1 MRKLI
6 LALLL
11 AVIVILPLTQ
21 TAQAKP
27 GIVDGVIVIDQNGD
41 PFLVNGSGNILQGN
55 YTYGTHNGLNSV
67 DYEAPLGMI
76 VRAAFPGVI
85 AKTGFDYAHGAYVI
99 VNGDNGNSA
108 RYYHLTEQDLAELEP
123 RIGEHVDLGA
133 MLGRVGLTG
142 NTLGNHYGLEIGYI
156 DEHNPRNAY
165 FSTVPEQRWYY
176 NDIINKLI
184 AGTFDE
190 YRWID
195 QTNNNQQ
202 SGMESIK

>member
-11 AVIVILPLTQ
+11 VTITSLPLTQ
-21 TAQAKP
+21 TVQAKP
-27 GIVDGVIVIDQNGD
+27 GTVDGAVVIDQNGD
-41 PFLVNGSGNILQGN
+41 PFLVSGSGNILQGN
-55 YTYGTHNGLNSV
+55 YTYGTHNGINSV

-85 AKTGFDYAHGAYVI
+85 AKTGFDSAHGAYVI
-99 VNGDNGNSA
+99 VNGDNGNA
-108 RYYHLTEQDLAELEP
+108 GRYYHLTEKDLAELEP
-123 RIGEHVDLGA
+123 RIGEHVDMGTRLGI
-133 MLGRVGLTG
+133 VGATG
-142 NTLGNHYGLEIGYI
+142 NTSGNHYGLELGYI
-156 DEHNPRNAY
+156 DRHNPQNAY
-165 FSTVPEQRWYY
+165 FSSTPEQRWYY

-195 QTNNNQQ
+195 RTNNRQ
-202 SGMESIK
+202 SEMESEK

>member
-6 LALLL
+6 FALLL

-21 TAQAKP
+21 TVQAKP

-41 PFLVNGSGNILQGN
+41 PFLVSGSGNILQGN
-55 YTYGTHNGLNSV
+55 YTYGTHNGINSV
-67 DYEAPLGMI
+67 DYKAPLGMI

-85 AKTGFDYAHGAYVI
+85 AKTGFDYAHGAYII
-99 VNGDNGNSA
+99 VAGDNGNSA
-108 RYYHLTEQDLAELEP
+108 RYYHLTEDDLKELEP

-133 MLGRVGLTG
+133 RLGIVGATG

-165 FSTVPEQRWYY
+165 FSTIPDQRWYY

-195 QTNNNQQ
+195 QTNDNKQ
-202 SGMESIK
+202 SEMESIK

>member
-11 AVIVILPLTQ
+11 VTIIVLPLTQ

-27 GIVDGVIVIDQNGD
+27 GIVDGVVVTDQNGD
-41 PFLVNGSGNILQGN
+41 PFLVSGSGNILQGN
-55 YTYGTHNGLNSV
+55 YTYGTHNGINSV

-85 AKTGFDYAHGAYVI
+85 ARTGYDYAHGAYVI
-99 VNGDNGNSA
+99 VNGDNGSA
-108 RYYHLTEQDLAELEP
+108 GRYYHLTEEDLAELEP

-133 MLGRVGLTG
+133 RLGIVGATG
-142 NTLGNHYGLEIGYI
+142 NTSGNHYGLEIGYI
-156 DEHNPRNAY
+156 DEHNPMNVY
-165 FSTVPEQRWYY
+165 FSTIPEQRWYY

-184 AGTFDE
+184 ARTFDE